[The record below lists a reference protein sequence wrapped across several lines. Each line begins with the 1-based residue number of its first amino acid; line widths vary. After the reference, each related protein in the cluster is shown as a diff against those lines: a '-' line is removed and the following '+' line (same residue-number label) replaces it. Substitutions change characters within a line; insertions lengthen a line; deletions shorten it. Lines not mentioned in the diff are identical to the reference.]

1 MQAEYTTK
9 DSQCQAVKPLSD
21 IGLNGKPRPWRKHK
35 QEALMLSEVYAAMGE
50 AIAAPDNKSS
60 TLEFKDVP
68 TYVPGTSTLD
78 GGHLTFK
85 TEGQKETGRA
95 AQYLDKA
102 RRLESCASY
111 AEFSRLPDG
120 QGLHLYQSSFCRV
133 RLCPMCQ
140 WRRSLKLGA
149 QVRRVV
155 ERANADHI
163 ADTGAAW
170 RWLMVTFT
178 IKNVQ
183 GPELGATIDRVHK
196 GLNNLAK
203 CKRWKGAVR
212 GWLRAT
218 EVTHNTNPSSAAY
231 DTYHP
236 HMHLLLCVPASY
248 FKGKGYIRQKEW
260 ATLWGHYIKADY
272 TPVVDVRVIK
282 PEDGRRLSDLPAG
295 EQAAAMGKACAEV
308 SKYAAKPADYIV
320 PSDLLLSMQTVQ
332 VLDSMLDRRRMTSW
346 GGILKDIAK
355 ALNLDDPETGDLIH
369 IDDEASDDQTAE
381 EIADYIAYN
390 WAMGAR
396 DYLPVG
402 ERRGLSE
409 RAERAEQARTRQAVK
424 TGRSKGQRL
433 ENEADWWTIE
443 NYLDMHSFD
452 KGLRRAAVDDLR
464 RLPRVVIERR
474 LQSVIDDLP
483 EGWDD
488 GKET

>member
-1 MQAEYTTK
+1 MQAEYTTNAEL
-9 DSQCQAVKPLSD
+9 CQAGFFGEGFELDEQGRITKPVDKKKLPLVD
-21 IGLNGKPRPWRKHK
+21 IAPNGKPRPWRKHK
-35 QEALMLSEVYAAMGE
+35 QEALMLSEVYSAMGE
-50 AIAAPDNKSS
+50 SGAEGAA
-60 TLEFKDVP
+60 
-68 TYVPGTSTLD
+68 
-78 GGHLTFK
+78 
-85 TEGQKETGRA
+85 RW
-95 AQYLDKA
+95 LDKA

-120 QGLHLYQSSFCRV
+120 RGLHLYQSSFCRV

-272 TPVVDVRVIK
+272 TPIVDVRVIK
-282 PEDGRRLSDLPAG
+282 PEDGGRLSDLPAG

-396 DYLPVG
+396 NYLPTG

-409 RAERAEQARTRQAVK
+409 RAERAEQARNRQAVK

-433 ENEADWWTIE
+433 ENENDWWTVE

-464 RLPRVVIERR
+464 HMPRVVIERR
-474 LQSVIDDLP
+474 LQSVIGDLP

>member
-1 MQAEYTTK
+1 MQDEYTTEAEL
-9 DSQCQAVKPLSD
+9 CQAGFYGPEYELDERGRITKPADKTKKPLVD
-21 IGLNGKPRPWRKHK
+21 IGPNGRPRPWRKHK

-50 AIAAPDNKSS
+50 SGAEGAA
-60 TLEFKDVP
+60 
-68 TYVPGTSTLD
+68 
-78 GGHLTFK
+78 
-85 TEGQKETGRA
+85 RW
-95 AQYLDKA
+95 LDKA

-178 IKNVQ
+178 VRNVQ

-248 FKGKGYIRQKEW
+248 FKGRGYIRQKEW
-260 ATLWGHYIKADY
+260 ADLWGHYVKADY
-272 TPVVDVRVIK
+272 TPIVDVRVIK
-282 PEDGRRLSDLPAG
+282 PEDGTRLSDLPAG

-369 IDDEASDDQTAE
+369 IDENASDDQTAE

-409 RAERAEQARTRQAVK
+409 RAERAEQAQNRQAVK

-433 ENEADWWTIE
+433 ENEGDWWTVE
-443 NYLDMHSFD
+443 NYLDIHSFD
-452 KGLRRAAVDDLR
+452 KGVRRAAVDDLR
-464 RLPRVVIERR
+464 HLPRVVIEQR
-474 LQSVIDDLP
+474 LQSVIGDIP
-483 EGWDD
+483 EGWDN

>member
-1 MQAEYTTK
+1 MQAEYTTNAEL
-9 DSQCQAVKPLSD
+9 CQAGFFGEGFELDEQGRITKPVDKKKLPLVD
-21 IGLNGKPRPWRKHK
+21 IAPNGKPRPWRKHK
-35 QEALMLSEVYAAMGE
+35 QEALMLSEVYSAMGE
-50 AIAAPDNKSS
+50 SGAEGAA
-60 TLEFKDVP
+60 
-68 TYVPGTSTLD
+68 
-78 GGHLTFK
+78 
-85 TEGQKETGRA
+85 RW
-95 AQYLDKA
+95 LDKA

-218 EVTHNTNPSSAAY
+218 EVTHNTNPSSTAY

-282 PEDGRRLSDLPAG
+282 PEDGGRLSDLPAG

-320 PSDLLLSMQTVQ
+320 PSDLQLSMQTVQ

-409 RAERAEQARTRQAVK
+409 RAERAEQARNRQAVK

-433 ENEADWWTIE
+433 ENENDWWTVE

-464 RLPRVVIERR
+464 HMPRVVIERR
-474 LQSVIDDLP
+474 LQSVIGDLP

>member
-1 MQAEYTTK
+1 MQAEYTTNAEL
-9 DSQCQAVKPLSD
+9 CQAGFFGEGFELDEQGRITKPVDKKKLPLVD
-21 IGLNGKPRPWRKHK
+21 IAPNGKPRPWRKHK
-35 QEALMLSEVYAAMGE
+35 QEALMLSEVYSAMGE
-50 AIAAPDNKSS
+50 SGAEGAA
-60 TLEFKDVP
+60 
-68 TYVPGTSTLD
+68 
-78 GGHLTFK
+78 
-85 TEGQKETGRA
+85 RW
-95 AQYLDKA
+95 LDKA

-282 PEDGRRLSDLPAG
+282 PEDGGRLSDLPAG

-346 GGILKDIAK
+346 GGNLKDIAK

-409 RAERAEQARTRQAVK
+409 RAERAEQARNRQAVK

-433 ENEADWWTIE
+433 ENESDWWTVE

-464 RLPRVVIERR
+464 HLPRVVIERR
-474 LQSVIDDLP
+474 LQSVIGDLP

>member
-1 MQAEYTTK
+1 MQTEYTTNAEL
-9 DSQCQAVKPLSD
+9 CQAGFFGEGFELDEQGRITKPVDKKKLPLVD
-21 IGLNGKPRPWRKHK
+21 IAPNGKPRPWRKHK
-35 QEALMLSEVYAAMGE
+35 QEALMLSEVYSAMGE
-50 AIAAPDNKSS
+50 SGAEGAA
-60 TLEFKDVP
+60 
-68 TYVPGTSTLD
+68 
-78 GGHLTFK
+78 
-85 TEGQKETGRA
+85 RW
-95 AQYLDKA
+95 LDKA

-218 EVTHNTNPSSAAY
+218 EVTHNTNPGSAAY

-282 PEDGRRLSDLPAG
+282 PEDGGRLSDLPAG

-381 EIADYIAYN
+381 EIADYISYN
-390 WAMGAR
+390 WAMGAH

-424 TGRSKGQRL
+424 NSRSAGQRL
-433 ENEADWWTIE
+433 ENESDWWTVE

-452 KGLRRAAVDDLR
+452 KNLRRAAVDELR
-464 RLPRVVIERR
+464 HLPRVVIERR
-474 LQSVIDDLP
+474 LQSVIGDLP

-488 GKET
+488 DKET

>member
-1 MQAEYTTK
+1 MQAEYTTNAEL
-9 DSQCQAVKPLSD
+9 CQAGFFGEGFELDEQGRITKPVDKKKLPLVD
-21 IGLNGKPRPWRKHK
+21 IAPNGKPRPWRKHK
-35 QEALMLSEVYAAMGE
+35 QEALMLSEVYSAMGE
-50 AIAAPDNKSS
+50 SGAEGAA
-60 TLEFKDVP
+60 
-68 TYVPGTSTLD
+68 
-78 GGHLTFK
+78 
-85 TEGQKETGRA
+85 RW
-95 AQYLDKA
+95 LDKA

-218 EVTHNTNPSSAAY
+218 EVTHNTNPSSTAY

-282 PEDGRRLSDLPAG
+282 PEDGGRLSDLPAG

-346 GGILKDIAK
+346 GGNLKDIAK

-409 RAERAEQARTRQAVK
+409 RAERAEQARNRQAVK

-433 ENEADWWTIE
+433 ENENDWWTVE

-464 RLPRVVIERR
+464 HLPRVVIERR
-474 LQSVIDDLP
+474 LQSVIGDLP

>member
-1 MQAEYTTK
+1 MQYEYTT
-9 DSQCQAVKPLSD
+9 DAELCQAGFYGAGYELDERGRITKPVDKKTLPLSD
-21 IGLNGKPRPWRKHK
+21 IGPNGKPRPWRKHK

-50 AIAAPDNKSS
+50 SGAEGAA
-60 TLEFKDVP
+60 
-68 TYVPGTSTLD
+68 
-78 GGHLTFK
+78 
-85 TEGQKETGRA
+85 RW
-95 AQYLDKA
+95 LDKA

-203 CKRWKGAVR
+203 CKRWKSAVR

-218 EVTHNTNPSSAAY
+218 EVTHNTNPSSVAY

-236 HMHLLLCVPASY
+236 HMHLLLCVPAAY

-260 ATLWGHYIKADY
+260 ADLWGHYIKANY

-282 PEDGRRLSDLPAG
+282 PEDGGRLSDLPVG

-355 ALNLDDPETGDLIH
+355 ALDLDDPETGDLVH
-369 IDDEASDDQTAE
+369 IDDEASADQTAE

-396 DYLPVG
+396 NYLPVG

-409 RAERAEQARTRQAVK
+409 RAERAEQTKNRQAIK
-424 TGRSKGQRL
+424 SGRSKSQRL
-433 ENEADWWTIE
+433 ENEGDWWTVE

-452 KGLRRAAVDDLR
+452 KGVRRAAVDDLR
-464 RLPRVVIERR
+464 HLPRVVIEQR
-474 LQSVIDDLP
+474 LQSVIDDIP

-488 GKET
+488 DKET

>member
-1 MQAEYTTK
+1 MQAEYTTNAEL
-9 DSQCQAVKPLSD
+9 CQAGFFGEGFELDEQGRITKPVDKKKLPLVD
-21 IGLNGKPRPWRKHK
+21 IAPNGKPRPWRKHK
-35 QEALMLSEVYAAMGE
+35 QEALMLSEVYSAMGE
-50 AIAAPDNKSS
+50 SGAEGAA
-60 TLEFKDVP
+60 
-68 TYVPGTSTLD
+68 
-78 GGHLTFK
+78 
-85 TEGQKETGRA
+85 RW
-95 AQYLDKA
+95 LDKA

-218 EVTHNTNPSSAAY
+218 EVTHNTNPSSTAY

-282 PEDGRRLSDLPAG
+282 PEDGGRLSELPAG

-320 PSDLLLSMQTVQ
+320 PSDLQLSMQTVQ

-409 RAERAEQARTRQAVK
+409 RAERAEQARNRQAVK

-433 ENEADWWTIE
+433 ENENDWWTVE

-464 RLPRVVIERR
+464 HMPRVVIERR
-474 LQSVIDDLP
+474 LQSVIGDLP

>member
-1 MQAEYTTK
+1 MQDEYTTEAEL
-9 DSQCQAVKPLSD
+9 CQAGFYGPEYELDEWGRITKPADKTKKPLVD
-21 IGLNGKPRPWRKHK
+21 IGPNGRPRPWRKHK

-50 AIAAPDNKSS
+50 SGAEGAA
-60 TLEFKDVP
+60 
-68 TYVPGTSTLD
+68 
-78 GGHLTFK
+78 
-85 TEGQKETGRA
+85 RW
-95 AQYLDKA
+95 LDKA

-178 IKNVQ
+178 VRNVQ

-248 FKGKGYIRQKEW
+248 FKGRGYIRQKEW
-260 ATLWGHYIKADY
+260 ADLWGHYVKADY
-272 TPVVDVRVIK
+272 TPIVDVRVIK
-282 PEDGRRLSDLPAG
+282 PEDGTRLSDLPAG

-369 IDDEASDDQTAE
+369 IDEDASDDQTAE

-409 RAERAEQARTRQAVK
+409 RAERAEQAQNRQAVK
-424 TGRSKGQRL
+424 AGRSKDQRL
-433 ENEADWWTIE
+433 ENEGDWWTVE
-443 NYLDMHSFD
+443 NYLDIHSFD
-452 KGLRRAAVDDLR
+452 KGVRRAAVDDLR
-464 RLPRVVIERR
+464 HLPRVVIEQR
-474 LQSVIDDLP
+474 LQSVIGDIP
-483 EGWDD
+483 EGWDN